1 MFVSRCKNSDV
12 ANLDEEI
19 VAVHFE
25 IVELQRSP
33 FARTQVDVMEQLSVV
48 LSHNPLHKAQM
59 HIFIISAVQSCHP
72 KCID

>member
-48 LSHNPLHKAQM
+48 LSH
-59 HIFIISAVQSCHP
+59 
-72 KCID
+72 